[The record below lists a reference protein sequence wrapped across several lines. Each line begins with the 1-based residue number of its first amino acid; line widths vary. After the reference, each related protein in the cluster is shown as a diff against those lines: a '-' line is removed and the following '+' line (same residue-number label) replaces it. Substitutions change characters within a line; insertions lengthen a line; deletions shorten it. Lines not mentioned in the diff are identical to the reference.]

1 VAQFRAQ
8 LAGNGDADLK
18 HALREAL
25 PGYEK
30 NLQLLLTL
38 KP

>member
-1 VAQFRAQ
+1 VAQYRAQ
-8 LAGNGDADLK
+8 IAGKGDADLK
-18 HALREAL
+18 RALKDAL

-30 NLQLLLTL
+30 NRDLLLTL